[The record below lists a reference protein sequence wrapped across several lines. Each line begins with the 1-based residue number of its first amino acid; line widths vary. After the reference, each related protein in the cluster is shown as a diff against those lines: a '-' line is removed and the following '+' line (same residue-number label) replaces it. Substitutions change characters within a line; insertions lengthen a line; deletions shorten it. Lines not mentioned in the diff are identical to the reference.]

1 MKQQTKDLQC
11 LADKE
16 EEFQK
21 IFLKLCLCTI
31 GAVVMA
37 FNLKSFVATG
47 DLFPGGFAGV
57 TLLIQRSAARFFG
70 ITIPYSALYIPL
82 NLIPI
87 YIGFR
92 YIGRKFTMYSL
103 YVVVLSSLLTD
114 WIPQIP
120 ITYDILL
127 IAVFG
132 GIINGAAISLC
143 LLNGASG
150 GGTDFISIYFSEKKG
165 INTYNYILAGN
176 VVILTLAGIMFG
188 WDKALYS
195 IVYQFA
201 TTQVI
206 QLLYKRYDKSTLL
219 IITEMPN
226 AIYDK
231 IRITTHHDATMF
243 QGKGLY
249 MDSQKFLLYSVVSS
263 EDVSLL
269 VKVIKDTDPKAFIN
283 VLKTDTLMGRFYKKP
298 NE

>member
-1 MKQQTKDLQC
+1 MKKETHDLQV
-11 LADKE
+11 LAAKE
-16 EEFQK
+16 EQVQK
-21 IFLKLCLCTI
+21 AFVKLSFCTL
-31 GAVVMA
+31 GAVIMA

-47 DLFPGGFAGV
+47 ELFPGGFAGV
-57 TLLIQRSAARFFG
+57 TLLIQRSAAKFFG
-70 ITIPYSALYIPL
+70 VAIPYSALYIPL
-82 NLIPI
+82 NLPPI
-87 YIGFR
+87 FIGFKF
-92 YIGRKFTMYSL
+92 IGRKFTMYSL

-120 ITYDILL
+120 ITYDVLL
-127 IAVFG
+127 ISVFG

-143 LLNGASG
+143 LQNGASG

-188 WDKALYS
+188 WDAALYS

-243 QGKGLY
+243 QGTGLY
-249 MDSQKFLLYSVVSS
+249 MDSQKFLLYSVVST
-263 EDVSLL
+263 EDVNLL
-269 VKVIKDTDPKAFIN
+269 VKVIKETDPKAFIN
-283 VLKTDTLMGRFYKKP
+283 VLKTDTLTGRFYKKP